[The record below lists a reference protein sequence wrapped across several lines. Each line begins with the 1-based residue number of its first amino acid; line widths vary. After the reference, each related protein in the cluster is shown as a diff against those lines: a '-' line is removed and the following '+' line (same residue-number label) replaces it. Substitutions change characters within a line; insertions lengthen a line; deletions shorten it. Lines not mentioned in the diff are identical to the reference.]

1 MAVGSENWG
10 EMDDAACRT
19 KMVVCPVGGRAPL
32 ALAASVCSRPGH
44 GCGRFGGGG
53 AGVAGPPCGGCQV
66 SVVTQPCFGLCWGG
80 CSCTAADPDGGDGAT
95 TIRDGAAGG
104 ASRGSVTGPRRTS
117 PHTQFWR
124 PLGE

>member
-44 GCGRFGGGG
+44 GCGRFGGGWRW
-53 AGVAGPPCGGCQV
+53 CGGPSLRGLSGV
-66 SVVTQPCFGLCWGG
+66 S
-80 CSCTAADPDGGDGAT
+80 GDSALL
-95 TIRDGAAGG
+95 RA
-104 ASRGSVTGPRRTS
+104 V
-117 PHTQFWR
+117 
-124 PLGE
+124 LGWLQLHRS

>member
-44 GCGRFGGGG
+44 GCGRFGGVALVWRALPAG
-53 AGVAGPPCGGCQV
+53 AVRCQ
-66 SVVTQPCFGLCWGG
+66 W
-80 CSCTAADPDGGDGAT
+80 
-95 TIRDGAAGG
+95 
-104 ASRGSVTGPRRTS
+104 
-117 PHTQFWR
+117 
-124 PLGE
+124 